1 MLSGVN
7 IFVGDLYILKYFS
20 RKKCIM
26 EIANSV
32 NLTKE
37 YDKSFL
43 LMQRLPFCFEQ
54 RAKQKNIITSK

>member
-26 EIANSV
+26 KITNSV

-37 YDKSFL
+37 YDKSFVSYSCNVCRSVL
-43 LMQRLPFCFEQ
+43 NKEQ
-54 RAKQKNIITSK
+54 NKKI